1 MTTVQTAWLVVAL
14 LLMASEMAIP
24 EMFLLWLGFA
34 ALAVFALLLGV
45 PELPI
50 VWQGV
55 AFGVFS
61 ALSIVV
67 YLKFFRNRDTPSDRP
82 LLNRRSEQLV
92 GQVHALDQPI
102 VDGRGR
108 LKIGDAF
115 WVAVGPD
122 LPQGTRVRIVA
133 VDGMSLQV
141 RGVE

>member
-1 MTTVQTAWLVVAL
+1 MTTVQTAWLVAAL
-14 LLMASEMAIP
+14 LLMAGEMAIP

-34 ALAVFALLLGV
+34 ALAVFALVLGV

-67 YLKFFRNRDTPSDRP
+67 YLKFFRHGNTPSDRP

-92 GQVHALDQPI
+92 GEVHPLEQGI

-141 RGVE
+141 RGVD

>member
-1 MTTVQTAWLVVAL
+1 MTTLQTTWLVVAL

-45 PELPI
+45 PDLPI

-67 YLKFFRNRDTPSDRP
+67 YLKFFRHRDTPSDSP
-82 LLNRRSEQLV
+82 LLNRRGEQLV
-92 GQVHALDQPI
+92 GQVHPLDLPI
-102 VDGRGR
+102 ENGRGR

-115 WVAVGPD
+115 WVVEGPD
-122 LPQGTRVRIVA
+122 LPHGTRVRIVA
-133 VDGMSLQV
+133 VNGLTLQV
-141 RGVE
+141 RGVD

>member
-1 MTTVQTAWLVVAL
+1 MTTVQTAWLVAAL

-34 ALAVFALLLGV
+34 ALAVFALVLGV

-92 GQVHALDQPI
+92 GEVHPLEQAI

>member
-1 MTTVQTAWLVVAL
+1 MTTVQTAWLVFAL
-14 LLMASEMAIP
+14 LLMAGEMVIP

-34 ALAVFALLLGV
+34 ALAVFATLLGV
-45 PELPI
+45 PGLPI

-55 AFGVFS
+55 AFGAFS
-61 ALSIVV
+61 ALSILV
-67 YLKFFRNRDTPSDRP
+67 YLKFFRNRNAPSDRP
-82 LLNRRSEQLV
+82 LLNRRGEQLV
-92 GQVHALDQPI
+92 GQVHPLEQPI

-115 WVAVGPD
+115 WVAEGPD

>member
-1 MTTVQTAWLVVAL
+1 MTTVQTAWLVAAL

-34 ALAVFALLLGV
+34 ALAVFALVLGV

-67 YLKFFRNRDTPSDRP
+67 YLKFFRNRNAPSDRP
-82 LLNRRSEQLV
+82 LLNRRGEQLV
-92 GQVHALDQPI
+92 GQVHPLEQPI

-115 WVAVGPD
+115 WVAEGPD

>member
-34 ALAVFALLLGV
+34 ALAVFALVLGV

-92 GQVHALDQPI
+92 GEVHPLEQAI

-141 RGVE
+141 RGVD

>member
-1 MTTVQTAWLVVAL
+1 MTTVQTAWLVAAL

-92 GQVHALDQPI
+92 GEVHPLEQAI

>member
-61 ALSIVV
+61 ALSIVI
-67 YLKFFRNRDTPSDRP
+67 YMKFFRNRHTPSDRP

>member
-1 MTTVQTAWLVVAL
+1 MTTVQTAWLVFAL
-14 LLMASEMAIP
+14 LLMAGEMVIP

-34 ALAVFALLLGV
+34 ALAVFATLLGV
-45 PELPI
+45 PALPI
-50 VWQGV
+50 GWQGV
-55 AFGVFS
+55 AFGAFS
-61 ALSIVV
+61 PLSNLV
-67 YLKFFRNRDTPSDRP
+67 YLKFFRNRNAPSDRP
-82 LLNRRSEQLV
+82 LLNRRGEQLV
-92 GQVHALDQPI
+92 GQVHPLEQPI

-115 WVAVGPD
+115 WVAEGPD

>member
-34 ALAVFALLLGV
+34 ALAVFALVLGV

-50 VWQGV
+50 VCEGV
-55 AFGVFS
+55 AFGVCS

-92 GQVHALDQPI
+92 GEVHPLEQAI

-141 RGVE
+141 RGVD